1 MKPEPILQFRGL
13 RKFLANRWLLDIS
26 ELSISAGQC
35 MILSGD
41 NGVGKTTLLKIM
53 AGLEPPDAGEVSYDG
68 KVLPLRTAPQQ
79 YRDNIV
85 YLHQSPYLFDCSVI
99 DNVAYG
105 LRRRRMPRAA
115 VQAKVAEVLE
125 WAGLEHLGKRNAKYL
140 SGGEKQRVALARAR
154 VLAPKVLLLDEP
166 IASMD
171 YKSRERTYVLIERLK
186 KEGMSVVI
194 TSHELSAV
202 LPLADVHM
210 YLRDGKLHDE
220 RQDNTAAQ
228 MSSLITSEN
237 RHND

>member
-53 AGLEPPDAGEVSYDG
+53 AGLEPPDAGEVFYDG

-125 WAGLEHLGKRNAKYL
+125 WASLEHLGKRNAKYL

-228 MSSLITSEN
+228 MSWLISSEN

>member
-1 MKPEPILQFRGL
+1 MKSEPILRFHEL
-13 RKFLANRWLLDIS
+13 RKFLANRWLLDIA
-26 ELSISAGQC
+26 ELSITAGQC

-68 KVLPLRTAPQQ
+68 KVVSLRAAPQH
-79 YRDNIV
+79 YRNTIV

-105 LRRRRMPRAA
+105 LRRLRMPRAT
-115 VQAKVAEVLE
+115 VQSKVAEVLG
-125 WAGLEHLGKRNAKYL
+125 WAGLEHLGKRNAKHL

-154 VLAPKVLLLDEP
+154 ALAPKVLLLDEP

-171 YKSRERTYVLIERLK
+171 YKSRERTCVLIERLK
-186 KEGMSVVI
+186 KEGMGVVI
-194 TSHELSAV
+194 TSHELYSV

-210 YLRDGKLHDE
+210 YLYDGKLHDHD
-220 RQDNTAAQ
+220 QDSKTTQ
-228 MSSLITSEN
+228 MPSRLISEK
-237 RHND
+237 RHNV

>member
-1 MKPEPILQFRGL
+1 MKPEPILRFRGL

-99 DNVAYG
+99 NNVAYR
-105 LRRRRMPRAA
+105 LRRLRMPRAA

-194 TSHELSAV
+194 TSHELYAV

>member
-1 MKPEPILQFRGL
+1 EPILQFHGL
-13 RKFLANRWLLDIS
+13 RKFMANRWLLDIA

-53 AGLEPPDAGEVSYDG
+53 AGLEPPDAGEVSYGG
-68 KVLPLRTAPQQ
+68 KVLPLRTAPQH
-79 YRDNIV
+79 YRNNIV

-105 LRRRRMPRAA
+105 LRRLRVPRAT
-115 VQAKVAEVLE
+115 VQTKVAEVLE

-166 IASMD
+166 ITSMD
-171 YKSRERTYVLIERLK
+171 YNSRERTYALIEGLK
-186 KEGMSVVI
+186 KEGMGVVI
-194 TSHELSAV
+194 TSHELYAV
-202 LPLADVHM
+202 LPLADIHM
-210 YLRDGKLHDE
+210 YLHDGKLHRDH
-220 RQDNTAAQ
+220 QDKTTVQ
-228 MSSLITSEN
+228 MSSLMTTEKRRN
-237 RHND
+237 V

>member
-1 MKPEPILQFRGL
+1 MKPEPIVRFNGL
-13 RKFLANRWLLDIS
+13 RKFLANRWLLDIP
-26 ELSISAGQC
+26 ELSIWDGQC

-53 AGLEPPDAGEVSYDG
+53 AGLEPADAGEMSYGG
-68 KVLPLRTAPQQ
+68 KVLPLRTAAQH
-79 YRDNIV
+79 YRNNIV

-105 LRRRRMPRAA
+105 LRRLRVPRAT
-115 VQAKVAEVLE
+115 VQTKVAEVLA
-125 WAGLEHLGKRNAKYL
+125 WADLEHLGKRNAKYL

-171 YKSRERTYVLIERLK
+171 YKSRERTCVLIERLK
-186 KEGMSVVI
+186 KEGMGVVI
-194 TSHELSAV
+194 TSHELYAV

-210 YLRDGKLHDE
+210 YLYDGKLHDHD
-220 RQDNTAAQ
+220 QDNRTAQ
-228 MSSLITSEN
+228 MSSLITAEKQRN
-237 RHND
+237 G

>member
-228 MSSLITSEN
+228 MSWLISSEN

>member
-1 MKPEPILQFRGL
+1 MKPEPIFRFRGL
-13 RKFLANRWLLDIS
+13 RKFLANRWLLDIA
-26 ELSISAGQC
+26 ELSIWAGQC

-41 NGVGKTTLLKIM
+41 NGVGKTTLLRIM
-53 AGLEPPDAGEVSYDG
+53 AGLEPADAGEVSYGG
-68 KVLPLRTAPQQ
+68 KQLPLRSAPPH
-79 YRDNIV
+79 YRNDIV

-105 LRRRRMPRAA
+105 LRRLRLPRAT
-115 VQAKVAEVLE
+115 VQTKVAEVLA

-171 YKSRERTYVLIERLK
+171 YKSRERTYVLVERLK
-186 KEGMSVVI
+186 KEGMGVVI
-194 TSHELSAV
+194 TSHELYAV

-210 YLRDGKLHDE
+210 YLHDGKLHDYH
-220 RQDNTAAQ
+220 QDRIRRRRCLR
-228 MSSLITSEN
+228 S
-237 RHND
+237 

>member
-53 AGLEPPDAGEVSYDG
+53 AGLEPPDAGEVAYGG
-68 KVLPLRTAPQQ
+68 KVLPLRTAPQH

-105 LRRRRMPRAA
+105 LRRLRMPRAA

-194 TSHELSAV
+194 TSHELYAV

-210 YLRDGKLHDE
+210 YLHDGKLHDE
-220 RQDNTAAQ
+220 HQHNTAAQ
-228 MSSLITSEN
+228 MSSLITTEN
-237 RHND
+237 RHNV

>member
-1 MKPEPILQFRGL
+1 
-13 RKFLANRWLLDIS
+13 
-26 ELSISAGQC
+26 

-41 NGVGKTTLLKIM
+41 NGAGKTTLLKIM
-53 AGLEPPDAGEVSYDG
+53 AGLEPADAGEVSYGG
-68 KVLPLRTAPQQ
+68 KVLPLRTAPKH

-105 LRRRRMPRAA
+105 LRRLRVSRAT
-115 VQAKVAEVLE
+115 VQTKVAEVLE

-154 VLAPKVLLLDEP
+154 ALAPKVLLLDEP

-186 KEGMSVVI
+186 KEGMGVVI
-194 TSHELSAV
+194 TSHELYAV

-210 YLRDGKLHDE
+210 YLHDGKLHDDH
-220 RQDNTAAQ
+220 QDNTTAQ
-228 MSSLITSEN
+228 MSSLITTEKQRN
-237 RHND
+237 V

>member
-1 MKPEPILQFRGL
+1 MGSAKPPYSKLWRG
-13 RKFLANRWLLDIS
+13 S
-26 ELSISAGQC
+26 S
-35 MILSGD
+35 
-41 NGVGKTTLLKIM
+41 
-53 AGLEPPDAGEVSYDG
+53 PPDAGEVFYDG

-228 MSSLITSEN
+228 MSWLISSEN